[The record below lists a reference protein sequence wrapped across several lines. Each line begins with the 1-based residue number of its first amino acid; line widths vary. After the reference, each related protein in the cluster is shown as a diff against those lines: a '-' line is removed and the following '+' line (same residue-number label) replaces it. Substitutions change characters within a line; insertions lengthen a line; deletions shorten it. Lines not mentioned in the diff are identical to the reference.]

1 MSNILWKKKV
11 QEPEVQ
17 LPERDARVLE
27 KYTHKM
33 KKFDEM
39 IKVCCCWIGYDVL
52 LEFIPIFGKV
62 ISLYFALSLY
72 RLACQCD
79 LPRSIKRRMLYHV
92 SIDFLLGL
100 IPILGILLDML
111 YRAHSKNARIL
122 RRFLYERARQ
132 GANKA
137 ETAALDVGKEH
148 EHNHLS
154 EPTSVLM
161 EKDRQ
166 NQLSKTK

>member
-1 MSNILWKKKV
+1 MKV
-11 QEPEVQ
+11 QEPEVV
-17 LPERDARVLE
+17 LPERDALVLE
-27 KYTHKM
+27 KYTRRM

-39 IKVCCCWIGYDVL
+39 IKVCCCWVGYDVL

-72 RLACQCD
+72 RLACQCE

-122 RRFLYERARQ
+122 RRFLYERAKL
-132 GANKA
+132 GASKA
-137 ETAALDVGKEH
+137 ESAALNVGKGQQDA
-148 EHNHLS
+148 NLS
-154 EPTSVLM
+154 DPTSVLM

-166 NQLSKTK
+166 TQISESN